1 MEELVEQAIIWWRPS
16 SGRPVNGHLE
26 TLVVWNRCGA
36 TPFFERQKRE
46 LCVGC
51 PVGHLNCTDRVGSS
65 DHLNCFGED
74 ALDQLMLVKT
84 CWSFIDHQSLRSV
97 KSAVVAAKTH
107 TIRAMTAQIAA
118 GDTPSPAAPPRH
130 ISPSQMKGGGS
141 TTKKAKLPS
150 PGFEHNM
157 HCLGKLFRH
166 IPMNSLKLV
175 KIDDIPACTTE
186 CAKMKKNTSD
196 GTTMSTLCMLA
207 YKN

>member
-107 TIRAMTAQIAA
+107 TMAMTAQIAA

-141 TTKKAKLPS
+141 TTKKGTKTLQNYLRRAS
-150 PGFEHNM
+150 VAYFVEWTN
-157 HCLGKLFRH
+157 CYTNFRGDLDTIH
-166 IPMNSLKLV
+166 IHFPFRCCNFLS
-175 KIDDIPACTTE
+175 IYFCENHRADDIFV
-186 CAKMKKNTSD
+186 S
-196 GTTMSTLCMLA
+196 
-207 YKN
+207 YKC